1 MNEIAAKIKTFVKAN
16 YKIILV
22 IGGIILVCLFIGA
35 LSGGRKDVSSYG
47 EPTDTAGDKFERVET
62 AEQQVAGTAEAIE
75 NTSTDLAGT
84 IEAATDTSTEFDAI
98 LDRCESIIEAIRSQP
113 TR

>member
-1 MNEIAAKIKTFVKAN
+1 MNEITAQIKTFVKAN

-35 LSGGRKDVSSYG
+35 LSGGGKNVSDYRK
-47 EPTDTAGDKFERVET
+47 PADTAGDEFERIET

-75 NTSTDLAGT
+75 SASTDLAGT
-84 IEAATDTSTEFDAI
+84 IEAAADANARFKQL
-98 LDRCESIIEAIRSQP
+98 LDQCESIIEEIRNQP
-113 TR
+113 AG

>member
-1 MNEIAAKIKTFVKAN
+1 MNEITAQIKTFVKTN

-35 LSGGRKDVSSYG
+35 LSGGGKDVSDYG
-47 EPTDTAGDKFERVET
+47 EPADATGSEFKRVET

-75 NTSTDLAGT
+75 STSTDLAET
-84 IEAATDTSTEFDAI
+84 IEAATDASAKFEQL
-98 LDRCESIIEAIRSQP
+98 LDQCENIIEEIRNQP
-113 TR
+113 AG

>member
-35 LSGGRKDVSSYG
+35 LFGGGKDVPGNG
-47 EPTDTAGDKFERVET
+47 EPADTAGNELERVET
-62 AEQQVAGTAEAIE
+62 AEQQITGTAEEIRDTSSDLADTIGTAQE
-75 NTSTDLAGT
+75 TSTGFEQLINECKD
-84 IEAATDTSTEFDAI
+84 
-98 LDRCESIIEAIRSQP
+98 IIEQIRNQP
-113 TR
+113 AE

>member
-35 LSGGRKDVSSYG
+35 LSGGGKDVSDYG
-47 EPTDTAGDKFERVET
+47 KPVDTAGDELERVET

-75 NTSTDLAGT
+75 STSTDLAGT
-84 IEAATDTSTEFDAI
+84 IEAATDASAKFDAI
-98 LDRCESIIEAIRSQP
+98 LDRCESIIEAIRNQP